1 MSRGEKND
9 DGIRRPHVETSDDP
23 ADVPSADQFTEEHAS
38 HIPWAEDRPI
48 VREDEK
54 YTGAHTPVAP
64 AHRRSTSQQRNTL
77 NEGDRTMARSVTG
90 LFTEQTQVDRIVG
103 ALIDAGFDAE
113 HISAVSPDDQAAGT
127 TTPVSRST
135 PGGRGLGAWLVDHL
149 RRRGLSHE
157 HALRYQDHVAQG
169 RRLVSVTVTTDAEDE
184 EARSLMVDIGADEIS
199 SAADGTMRVVHR
211 APPPGA
217 VPPNA

>member
-1 MSRGEKND
+1 
-9 DGIRRPHVETSDDP
+9 
-23 ADVPSADQFTEEHAS
+23 
-38 HIPWAEDRPI
+38 
-48 VREDEK
+48 
-54 YTGAHTPVAP
+54 
-64 AHRRSTSQQRNTL
+64 
-77 NEGDRTMARSVTG
+77 MARSVTG

-113 HISAVSPDDQAAGT
+113 RISAVSPDDQAAGT
-127 TTPVSRST
+127 ATPASQAT
-135 PGGRGLGAWLVDHL
+135 PGGRGIVAWLVDHL
-149 RRRGLSHE
+149 RQRGLSHE
-157 HALRYQDHVAQG
+157 HARRYHEQVAQG

-199 SAADGTMRVVHR
+199 SAADGTMHVVHR